1 MRHHRWPSSAAPVCR
16 VHALAAYV
24 SPAVGKAFSSSSS
37 SSFSFCQLFG
47 VVSVTSMCVREENYV
62 NGIRFGQA
70 LHL

>member
-1 MRHHRWPSSAAPVCR
+1 
-16 VHALAAYV
+16 
-24 SPAVGKAFSSSSS
+24 VGKAFSSSSS